1 MKTIVI
7 QATLG
12 ASLRKPSTD
21 WESNTSL
28 TVLDKC
34 IKSVV
39 EWSEKNNF
47 DYIHYTDDAS
57 PGWDLFSRVDLD
69 RASEKL
75 YFINQPKYDRVVW
88 LDNDV
93 LIVGNPTLSDS
104 AFSIH
109 QHDEITR
116 GYSKLWTNCGVM
128 VGQRDFMIELSRY
141 AEAQQHK
148 LTREDKIE
156 FQRMCNI
163 LGREDL
169 FLPDSCGFYEEILIQ
184 EFIRDKT
191 LSVERLQ
198 NYVQL
203 GLQPIPIDYN
213 FFLHLEGAHKEFK
226 YEMFS
231 LIEKTKDQNYLNTM
245 IQNMLLFRPYL
256 DEEPRLQPHN
266 KRIK

>member
-109 QHDEITR
+109 QPH
-116 GYSKLWTNCGVM
+116 YP
-128 VGQRDFMIELSRY
+128 Q
-141 AEAQQHK
+141 
-148 LTREDKIE
+148 
-156 FQRMCNI
+156 
-163 LGREDL
+163 
-169 FLPDSCGFYEEILIQ
+169 EIL
-184 EFIRDKT
+184 RD
-191 LSVERLQ
+191 
-198 NYVQL
+198 
-203 GLQPIPIDYN
+203 D
-213 FFLHLEGAHKEFK
+213 
-226 YEMFS
+226 
-231 LIEKTKDQNYLNTM
+231 
-245 IQNMLLFRPYL
+245 
-256 DEEPRLQPHN
+256 
-266 KRIK
+266 